1 MTLIIIVMGLQTGPL
16 KDGEFVI
23 INTSPAM
30 MIAELFSKPASQLA
44 GALALVIT
52 SEHTRKCV
60 GFHRRE
66 PQRQW
71 WQCLATQ
78 RLVVNKCFLYMN
90 RNTRSY
96 VYNRLLLFLIFENGR
111 HYNSV

>member
-1 MTLIIIVMGLQTGPL
+1 MTLITIVMSLQTGPL

-23 INTSPAM
+23 MNTSSAM
-30 MIAELFSKPASQLA
+30 MTADLFSKPVPQLA

-71 WQCLATQ
+71 WQCLAT
-78 RLVVNKCFLYMN
+78 R
-90 RNTRSY
+90 
-96 VYNRLLLFLIFENGR
+96 
-111 HYNSV
+111 